1 MPLLGFGH
9 ILTLVV
15 QPAVASIGVPLVQQ
29 ISDCVEAVIA
39 SAQGL
44 VISLPYCF
52 LNSEVQ
58 GVLASHWKRWRMVR
72 AVGRSSPQINTST
85 YFVNQKFSDQVCY
98 ISTSSYTAKYPFNQ
112 ILVTN
117 LKDWICDNLTIVF
130 FVVKNILWSDASYG
144 HK

>member
-39 SAQGL
+39 STQGL

-58 GVLASHWKRWRMVR
+58 GVLANHWKRWRLVR
-72 AVGRSSPQINTST
+72 TVGRSSAHLATQTSINTSST
-85 YFVNQKFSDQVCY
+85 YVINQKLGNQVNQFYQ
-98 ISTSSYTAKYPFNQ
+98 
-112 ILVTN
+112 
-117 LKDWICDNLTIVF
+117 
-130 FVVKNILWSDASYG
+130 
-144 HK
+144 

>member
-1 MPLLGFGH
+1 MMPLLGFGH

-39 SAQGL
+39 STQGL

-58 GVLASHWKRWRMVR
+58 GVLANHWKRWRMVR
-72 AVGRSSPQINTST
+72 AVGRSSAHLATQSSINTSST
-85 YFVNQKFSDQVCY
+85 YAINQKSGNQVNFSPHFTNETTNIY
-98 ISTSSYTAKYPFNQ
+98 FN
-112 ILVTN
+112 T
-117 LKDWICDNLTIVF
+117 
-130 FVVKNILWSDASYG
+130 
-144 HK
+144 